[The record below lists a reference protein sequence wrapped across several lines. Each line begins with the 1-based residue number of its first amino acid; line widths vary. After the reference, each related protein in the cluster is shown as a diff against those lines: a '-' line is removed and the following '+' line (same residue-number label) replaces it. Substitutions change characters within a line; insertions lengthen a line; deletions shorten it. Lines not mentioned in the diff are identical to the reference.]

1 MESMEKY
8 RQYAG
13 DCRRLAGR
21 AAPKDKAVLLE
32 IAEAW
37 EQCAKDAAAKGE
49 KTADGRNGFSWRTN
63 SHIAADP
70 QPVASRTNVDRDGT
84 K

>member
-1 MESMEKY
+1 MWDLSWRASKNIAST
-8 RQYAG
+8 RAIAAG
-13 DCRRLAGR
+13 LAGR

-49 KTADGRNGFSWRTN
+49 KTTDGEMDFRGGRTA
-63 SHIAADP
+63 I
-70 QPVASRTNVDRDGT
+70 
-84 K
+84 

>member
-1 MESMEKY
+1 MESIEKY

-13 DCRRLAGR
+13 DCRRLAAR

-37 EQCAKDAAAKGE
+37 EQSAKDAAAKGE
-49 KTADGRNGFSWRTN
+49 KTTDGEMDFVE
-63 SHIAADP
+63 DE
-70 QPVASRTNVDRDGT
+70 QPHSRR
-84 K
+84 

>member
-1 MESMEKY
+1 MESIEKY

-21 AAPKDKAVLLE
+21 AAAKDKAE

-37 EQCAKDAAAKGE
+37 EQCAKDAAAKG
-49 KTADGRNGFSWRTN
+49 KRQQTARWTFVEDE
-63 SHIAADP
+63 
-70 QPVASRTNVDRDGT
+70 QPHSRR
-84 K
+84 